1 MNPAVSVPMG
11 EIVVDDSLQPRCD
24 GVSDEHI
31 EALMEAAGDWPPIV
45 AARVDGSL
53 LLVDGFHRFEA
64 ARRLRLETVPT
75 SIFEPAEGTDLFSIA
90 FQLNSRHGRPLALAD
105 RKAYARRLLRE
116 FPELSDREL
125 GRRAALNHETI
136 RVLRAELRGVYPANR
151 SPGELPKAVGLFD
164 PLRYGHRATKDQ
176 KAIAGYVARLA
187 AALDDPYNEDSTLES
202 WPNDPAEVARACV
215 GAMGPKRAT
224 ETLRGLEIDARFMLS
239 VVKAARTLTK
249 EAS

>member
-1 MNPAVSVPMG
+1 M
-11 EIVVDDSLQPRCD
+11 
-24 GVSDEHI
+24 
-31 EALMEAAGDWPPIV
+31 
-45 AARVDGSL
+45 
-53 LLVDGFHRFEA
+53 
-64 ARRLRLETVPT
+64 ETVPT

-105 RKAYARRLLRE
+105 RKTYARRLLRE

-136 RVLRAELRGVYPANR
+136 RVLRAELRGVHPADR
-151 SPGELPKAVGLFD
+151 SPGALPRTVGLFD
-164 PLRYGHRATKDQ
+164 PLRRGHRVTKDQ

-187 AALDDPYNEDSTLES
+187 IALDDPYNEDSTLEN
-202 WPNDPAEVARACV
+202 WPNDPAEIARACV
-215 GAMGPKRAT
+215 AAMGPKRAT

-239 VVKAARTLTK
+239 VVEAARTFAK